1 MNIFYVHPNAEIA
14 AQSMVDRHVVKMI
27 LETAQ
32 ILSTAHRVLD
42 GEQVVVTGWIDEYG
56 IKHRKKTLWRLSG
69 NVDAIMYTATHI
81 NHPSAVWARE
91 TDGNYN
97 WLYDHLV
104 ALGREYSHRYGRIH
118 ATIDKL
124 GVLLKDSPKNIP
136 QGVMTTM
143 PSCMDKQYIIGD
155 DPVENYRNYYNKGKA
170 SLHRWT
176 DRFPPE
182 WIDQEIQL
190 IPGPKHI
197 YIARN
202 T

>member
-1 MNIFYVHPNAEIA
+1 MNIFYVNTNAELA

-32 ILSTAHRVLD
+32 LLSTAHRVID
-42 GEQVVVTGWIDEYG
+42 GEEYTGQSQSG
-56 IKHRKKTLWRLSG
+56 RKARRWKLNNDLDTILYS
-69 NVDAIMYTATHI
+69 ATHI
-81 NHPSAVWARE
+81 NHPSAIWTRK
-91 TDGNYN
+91 TSGNYS

-104 ALGREYSHRYGRIH
+104 ALGREYSHRYGRVH

-124 GVLLKDSPKNIP
+124 GILLKDSPENIP
-136 QGVMTTM
+136 QSDMTTM
-143 PSCMDKQYIIGD
+143 PSCMDKQYIVGD
-155 DPVENYRNYYNKGKA
+155 DPVENYRNYYNKGKT
-170 SLHRWT
+170 SLLRWT